1 MERARKPAVAGM
13 FYQVDPNSLRAQ
25 LEGCFL
31 SSLGP
36 GSLPKVNPKG
46 EHRIIGLISPHAGYM
61 YSGPVA
67 AHGFHRLAR
76 DQESKLAI
84 ILGPNHSG
92 IGSPVAISK
101 RVWNMP
107 LGSVEIDSEVAQ
119 EIESSPAI
127 NEDEMAH
134 IREHSIEVQLPFLQY
149 LYGPRFKFVP
159 ICMLEQSL
167 ETSLKV
173 GEILAEALKRREA
186 IIIASTDFTHYEPHS
201 QAQKKD
207 KKALQA
213 ILELDPHKLD
223 AVVKDL
229 SITMCGTGPVMVMLT
244 ACRILG
250 AKEAKLISYITSGD
264 VTGDFGAVVGYASLV
279 VLK

>member
-1 MERARKPAVAGM
+1 MKPIRKPAVAGL
-13 FYQVDPNSLRAQ
+13 FYQADPDDLRTQ
-25 LEGCFL
+25 LEDCFL
-31 SSLGP
+31 NPLGP
-36 GSLPKVNPKG
+36 GSLPQVNPKG

-61 YSGPVA
+61 YSGPIA

-76 DQESKLAI
+76 DQETKLAI

-101 RVWNMP
+101 RIWNMP
-107 LGSVEIDSEVAQ
+107 LGSVEIDSKVAQ
-119 EIESSPAI
+119 EIESPVI

-149 LYGPRFKFVP
+149 LYGARFKFVP
-159 ICMLEQSL
+159 ICMLDQSL
-167 ETSLKV
+167 ETNLRV
-173 GEILAEALKRREA
+173 GEILAEALSEKEA

-201 QAQKKD
+201 QAQRKD
-207 KKALQA
+207 KEALQA
-213 ILELDPHKLD
+213 ILELDPHKLNG
-223 AVVKDL
+223 VVKNL
-229 SITMCGTGPVMVMLT
+229 SITMCGTGPVMAMLT

-250 AKEAKLISYITSGD
+250 AKKAKLISYATSGD
-264 VTGDFGAVVGYASLV
+264 VTGDFGAVVGYASLA